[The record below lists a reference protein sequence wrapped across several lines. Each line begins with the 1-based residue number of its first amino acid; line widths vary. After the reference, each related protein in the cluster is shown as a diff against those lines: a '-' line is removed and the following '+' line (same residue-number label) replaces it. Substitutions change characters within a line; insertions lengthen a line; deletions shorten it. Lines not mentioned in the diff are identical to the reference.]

1 MGYLPLFKR
10 SAITAGRMRI
20 MNDKTRVERALISEG
35 DQPIDEKILA
45 PTALLPSSFP
55 PASFPPASF
64 PPAPFKQGQLYR
76 RGIAALYAR
85 EKAVADFRRVSRRL
99 LGV

>member
-55 PASFPPASF
+55 PASFPPA
-64 PPAPFKQGQLYR
+64 PFKQGQLYR